1 MHRAFRLITTTSCV
15 LALAGLAA
23 CGSVPLNSP
32 YPTQTSYPGQYPA
45 QYPNQYPSQYPAQ
58 GQYPAQNP
66 QGNYVEYGRVTNM
79 EVLQTQQQAQG
90 SGLGA
95 IIGGV
100 AGAVVGHQIG
110 RGTGRDV
117 ATVVGAVGDAAA
129 MRQVYAKLAHDKNQR
144 INTPCPWLPGIY
156 INTAHGSRGLAT
168 APLCGEAVA
177 AAILGLPSPLSPR
190 LQQALHPNRL
200 VIRSLTHHQPWLP
213 EI

>member
-1 MHRAFRLITTTSCV
+1 MHRAFRLITTASCV
-15 LALAGLAA
+15 LALATLAA
-23 CGSVPLNSP
+23 CGSVPMNSP

-117 ATVVGAVGDAAA
+117 ATVVGAVGGAAA
-129 MRQVYAKLAHDKNQR
+129 GNAIEKNRNPTVSQAYRVTVQLDNGGARAYDLPATGDVR
-144 INTPCPWLPGIY
+144 IGDRVRIENGQLFRY
-156 INTAHGSRGLAT
+156 
-168 APLCGEAVA
+168 
-177 AAILGLPSPLSPR
+177 
-190 LQQALHPNRL
+190 
-200 VIRSLTHHQPWLP
+200 
-213 EI
+213 

>member
-1 MHRAFRLITTTSCV
+1 MHRAFRMITTTSCV

-117 ATVVGAVGDAAA
+117 ATVVGAGGGAAA
-129 MRQVYAKLAHDKNQR
+129 GNAIEKNRNPTVSQAYRVTVQLDNGGARAYDLPATGDVR
-144 INTPCPWLPGIY
+144 IGDRVRIENGQLFRY
-156 INTAHGSRGLAT
+156 
-168 APLCGEAVA
+168 
-177 AAILGLPSPLSPR
+177 
-190 LQQALHPNRL
+190 
-200 VIRSLTHHQPWLP
+200 
-213 EI
+213 